1 MKDIAIFGAGGFGRE
16 VLALIKDI
24 NLITPIWNI
33 VGFFDDGYEEGKMFN
48 GFPNLG
54 GIEQL
59 NQWKTPLSVAVAI
72 GSPAIR
78 RQIVDKITNPLV
90 DYPSMIHPSAWIG
103 DQEYVEIGKGCIL
116 CAGVMITT
124 NVRIRDFV
132 ILNLQCTVGHDAV
145 IEDYAALMP
154 SVNVSGEV
162 TIGPGVYVGTG
173 AQISNQV
180 SIGEDTVVGAGA
192 VVVKNLPANCMAVG
206 VPARPYKKV
215 Y

>member
-33 VGFFDDGYEEGKMFN
+33 VGFFDDGYEEGKVFN

-78 RQIVDKITNPLV
+78 RKIVEKIANPLV

-116 CAGVMITT
+116 CAGVMITASHNPAKYNGYKVYGPDGCQIT
-124 NVRIRDFV
+124 TEAAAEILAEIMRVDLFTDVKSMDF
-132 ILNLQCTVGHDAV
+132 D
-145 IEDYAALMP
+145 AALAEGRIQRARA
-154 SVNVSGEV
+154 S
-162 TIGPGVYVGTG
+162 
-173 AQISNQV
+173 
-180 SIGEDTVVGAGA
+180 
-192 VVVKNLPANCMAVG
+192 PA
-206 VPARPYKKV
+206 
-215 Y
+215 